1 MVFNELRAC
10 ACIETTRVEG
20 TTSLGFP
27 SCSSLY
33 VTMKVD
39 KVEQLTKKFV
49 VPLRRPIHQKVYLTE
64 SCPS

>member
-27 SCSSLY
+27 SCSLLY

-39 KVEQLTKKFV
+39 KVEQLTKKFRSDD
-49 VPLRRPIHQKVYLTE
+49 LFTRRST
-64 SCPS
+64 